1 MDFSKVAVID
11 VESNGLLSDMVD
23 FNTKPFKLKSSA
35 KLWVVVITNL
45 ESGESEVAV
54 NDNITKDWMEDKLSG
69 YDVIVSHNG
78 VKFDL
83 VTLSLFGVLDY
94 KIGYLTE
101 KDICFG
107 RDVWFIDTL
116 IWSRLFN
123 PIRSGGH
130 SLSAY
135 GKKIGNHKM
144 DFRERSIEEG
154 IIDAKCLPGDE
165 FKVFSD
171 IMVEYCIQDTM
182 VSCDIFKNL
191 WGVFNYSNSWKRA
204 SKMEHKLADLSI
216 NREMT
221 GFEFNK
227 EKAIE
232 LVKDLGSR
240 MEEISKEIN
249 PIIPRKN
256 LTKVELN
263 KYTPPKLQL
272 DKNGNPTKGLI
283 SFCKRVNATIES
295 IETDGDKLFGNK
307 DYYLVY
313 KNNSFSIPYNQPLE
327 TTGESSI
334 NDTNTVK
341 QFLLDSGWE
350 PTEWSLRNL
359 NQDSN
364 KKDISVK
371 KSVTALR
378 KWMKETMDGKFE
390 KDRLKYIKSNDYESI
405 YNNLI
410 ESIQKG
416 YGAVVPTSPN
426 IRVGVA
432 KDLCPNLLKLG
443 DKLWWVKKYSLF
455 CTYKHRLSSIAS
467 KNALSIDLKN
477 ETPPSGYL
485 RHLREDGRIPTPAFE
500 IGTISNRYTHS
511 IVANIPR
518 PSSIYGGEMRS
529 LFGSGKGYKQFGF
542 DYSSLENRIQGHY
555 VKPFKGGDE
564 LALSL
569 VAEKPN
575 DLHSLNAIKLN
586 IDREEA
592 KSVGYAILYGC
603 GFSKFVK
610 MLGMT
615 KRESKIFY
623 NNYWEAVPALKS
635 LKDKLEF
642 YWEHKWDKKYI
653 VSLDGRKILSKSKHS
668 LLNYL
673 FQSSGVI
680 FAKYVEVIFFEM
692 LEKQSFKINP
702 FKDVVDICNMCSYH
716 DEMNLM
722 VKDGLF
728 LRKEFN
734 TDKEAKE
741 YIKININE
749 NLSDITHKD
758 GKFLVYL
765 PNHIVKILDK
775 AVMKTEKLL
784 KLRVD
789 MGYEWAV
796 GDTWEDVH

>member
-54 NDNITKDWMEDKLSG
+54 NENITKDWMEDKLSG

-83 VTLSLFGVLDY
+83 VALSLFGVLDY

-130 SLSAY
+130 SLNAY

-154 IIDAKCLPGDE
+154 VIDAKCLPGDE
-165 FKVFSD
+165 FKVFSN

-191 WGVFNYSNSWKRA
+191 WEVFNDSNSWKRA

-227 EKAIE
+227 EKAIG

-256 LTKVELN
+256 LTKADLN

-313 KNNSFSIPYNQPLE
+313 KNNSFGIPYNQPLE

-334 NDTNTVK
+334 NDTDTVK

-378 KWMKETMDGKFE
+378 KWMKSTMDGKFE

-405 YNNLI
+405 YNNLT

-467 KNALSIDLKN
+467 KNALSIDLEN

-529 LFGSGKGYKQFGF
+529 LFGSGEGYKQFGF

-575 DLHSLNAIKLN
+575 DLHTLNAIKLN
-586 IDREEA
+586 IDRGEA

-603 GFSKFVK
+603 GSSKFVK

-692 LEKQSFKINP
+692 LEKRGFKTNP

-734 TDKEAKE
+734 TNKEAKE
-741 YIKININE
+741 YIKVNTNE

-765 PNHIVKILDK
+765 PNDIVKILDK